1 MNILIFLAVI
11 LVTIVLAI
19 FINRLVRC
27 PLLVGFIFFSIAL
40 LVAIILS
47 NLTLVI
53 LAIILGIVAFVSAF
67 LDCLFKSCCFF
78 RNNSCLGCHN
88 PYEEN
93 NNNNNENTN
102 TNNNLRII
110 NSNGDV
116 IASISGNSVNCY
128 DEEPDCCCNNGR
140 NGVNTLLADANV
152 TDSINTNTT
161 SNSCNCRGYRR
172 RF

>member
-1 MNILIFLAVI
+1 MNILIFLAGI

-27 PLLVGFIFFSIAL
+27 PLLVGLIFFSIAL

-78 RNNSCLGCHN
+78 RNNSCLRCHN
-88 PYEEN
+88 PYEE
-93 NNNNNENTN
+93 NNNNENTN

-110 NSNGDV
+110 NSNGEV

-140 NGVNTLLADANV
+140 NGANTLLSDANMV
-152 TDSINTNTT
+152 NNINTNST
-161 SNSCNCRGYRR
+161 SYSCNSRGYKR

>member
-1 MNILIFLAVI
+1 MNILIFLAGI

-78 RNNSCLGCHN
+78 RNNSCLRCHN
-88 PYEEN
+88 QYEE
-93 NNNNNENTN
+93 NNNNENTN

-110 NSNGDV
+110 NSNGEV

-140 NGVNTLLADANV
+140 NGANTLLSDANMV
-152 TDSINTNTT
+152 NNINTNST
-161 SNSCNCRGYRR
+161 SYSCNSRGYKR

>member
-78 RNNSCLGCHN
+78 RNNSCLRCHN
-88 PYEEN
+88 PYEE
-93 NNNNNENTN
+93 NNNNENTN

-110 NSNGDV
+110 NSNGEV

-128 DEEPDCCCNNGR
+128 DEEADCCCNNGR
-140 NGVNTLLADANV
+140 NGANTLLSDANMV
-152 TDSINTNTT
+152 NNINTNAT
-161 SNSCNCRGYRR
+161 SYSCNSRGYKR

>member
-53 LAIILGIVAFVSAF
+53 LAII
-67 LDCLFKSCCFF
+67 FKSCCFF
-78 RNNSCLGCHN
+78 RNNSCLNCHN

-93 NNNNNENTN
+93 NNNNNENAN
-102 TNNNLRII
+102 SNLRII
-110 NSNGDV
+110 NSNGEV
-116 IASISGNSVNCY
+116 VASINGDSINCY
-128 DEEPDCCCNNGR
+128 DEDNDCCCNSGR
-140 NGVNTLLADANV
+140 TGVNTLLSDATTNNN
-152 TDSINTNTT
+152 INTNTT
-161 SNSCNCRGYRR
+161 SYSCNCRGYRR
-172 RF
+172 RY

>member
-53 LAIILGIVAFVSAF
+53 LAIILGIVAFISAF

-78 RNNSCLGCHN
+78 RNNTCLRCHN

-93 NNNNNENTN
+93 SNNNNNENL
-102 TNNNLRII
+102 NNNLRII

-128 DEEPDCCCNNGR
+128 DDDTDCCCNNGR
-140 NGVNTLLADANV
+140 NGVNTLISDVN
-152 TDSINTNTT
+152 TTNSINTNT
-161 SNSCNCRGYRR
+161 SSYSCNSRGYRR
-172 RF
+172 RC

>member
-78 RNNSCLGCHN
+78 RNNSCLRCHN
-88 PYEEN
+88 PYEE
-93 NNNNNENTN
+93 NNNNENTN

-110 NSNGDV
+110 NSNGEV

-140 NGVNTLLADANV
+140 NGANTLLSDANMV
-152 TDSINTNTT
+152 NNINTNAT
-161 SNSCNCRGYRR
+161 SYSCNSRGYKR

>member
-1 MNILIFLAVI
+1 MNILIFLAGI

-78 RNNSCLGCHN
+78 RNNSCLRCHN
-88 PYEEN
+88 PYEE
-93 NNNNNENTN
+93 NNNNENTN

-110 NSNGDV
+110 NSNGEV

-140 NGVNTLLADANV
+140 NGANTLLSDANMV
-152 TDSINTNTT
+152 NNINTNAT
-161 SNSCNCRGYRR
+161 SYSCNSRGYKR

>member
-53 LAIILGIVAFVSAF
+53 LAIILGIVAFVAAF

-78 RNNSCLGCHN
+78 RNNSCLSCHN

-93 NNNNNENTN
+93 NNNNNENV
-102 TNNNLRII
+102 NNNLRII
-110 NSNGDV
+110 NSNGEV
-116 IASISGNSVNCY
+116 IHSISGNSVNCY
-128 DEEPDCCCNNGR
+128 DDDSDCCCNNVLSDAS
-140 NGVNTLLADANV
+140 NVNSL
-152 TDSINTNTT
+152 NTNAT
-161 SNSCNCRGYRR
+161 SYSGNCRGYKR

>member
-1 MNILIFLAVI
+1 MIYMNILIFLAVI

-53 LAIILGIVAFVSAF
+53 LAIILGIVAFISAF
-67 LDCLFKSCCFF
+67 LDCLLKSSCFLG
-78 RNNSCLGCHN
+78 NNECIRCHN
-88 PYEEN
+88 PYEN
-93 NNNNNENTN
+93 NNNQNIDTTNE
-102 TNNNLRII
+102 LRII
-110 NSNGDV
+110 NSNGEV
-116 IASISGNSVNCY
+116 IASINGNSINCN
-128 DEEPDCCCNNGR
+128 DENADCCCNNGR
-140 NGVNTLLADANV
+140 TSLLTDTTEVNTL
-152 TDSINTNTT
+152 NT
-161 SNSCNCRGYRR
+161 NSCNCRGYRR

>member
-78 RNNSCLGCHN
+78 RNNSCLRCHN
-88 PYEEN
+88 PYQE
-93 NNNNNENTN
+93 NNNNNENV
-102 TNNNLRII
+102 NNSLRII
-110 NSNGDV
+110 NGNGEV
-116 IASISGNSVNCY
+116 VASISGNSVNCY
-128 DEEPDCCCNNGR
+128 DEESDCCCNNGR
-140 NGVNTLLADANV
+140 NGANTLLSDTNTAN
-152 TDSINTNTT
+152 SINSNIT
-161 SNSCNCRGYRR
+161 SYSCNSRGYRR

>member
-1 MNILIFLAVI
+1 MNILIFLAGI

-67 LDCLFKSCCFF
+67 LDCLLKSCCFF
-78 RNNSCLGCHN
+78 RNNSCLRCHN
-88 PYEEN
+88 KYEE
-93 NNNNNENTN
+93 NNNNENTN

-110 NSNGDV
+110 NSNGEV
-116 IASISGNSVNCY
+116 IASISGNSVNCH
-128 DEEPDCCCNNGR
+128 DEEPDCCCNNGK
-140 NGVNTLLADANV
+140 NGANTLLSDANMV
-152 TDSINTNTT
+152 NNINTNAT
-161 SNSCNCRGYRR
+161 SYSCNSRGYKR

>member
-78 RNNSCLGCHN
+78 RNNSCLRCHN
-88 PYEEN
+88 PYEE
-93 NNNNNENTN
+93 NNNNENTN

-110 NSNGDV
+110 NSNGEV

-140 NGVNTLLADANV
+140 NGANTLLSDANMV
-152 TDSINTNTT
+152 NNINTNST
-161 SNSCNCRGYRR
+161 SYSCNSRGYKR

>member
-78 RNNSCLGCHN
+78 RNNSCLNCHN

-93 NNNNNENTN
+93 HNNNENV
-102 TNNNLRII
+102 NNNLRII
-110 NSNGDV
+110 NGNGDV

-128 DEEPDCCCNNGR
+128 NDDSGCCCNNG
-140 NGVNTLLADANV
+140 TLLTDSANV
-152 TDSINTNTT
+152 NNINTNT
-161 SNSCNCRGYRR
+161 NSYSYNYRGYRKR
-172 RF
+172 

>member
-1 MNILIFLAVI
+1 MNILIFLAVL

-53 LAIILGIVAFVSAF
+53 FAIILGIVAFISAF
-67 LDCLFKSCCFF
+67 LDCLLKSCCFF
-78 RNNSCLGCHN
+78 RNNTCLSCHN

-93 NNNNNENTN
+93 NNNNNNDN
-102 TNNNLRII
+102 VNNNLRII

-140 NGVNTLLADANV
+140 NGLNSLLSDAN
-152 TDSINTNTT
+152 TTNSINTNTT
-161 SNSCNCRGYRR
+161 SYSCNVRGYRR

>member
-53 LAIILGIVAFVSAF
+53 LAIILGGVAFISAF

-78 RNNSCLGCHN
+78 RNNSCLRCHN

-93 NNNNNENTN
+93 NNNNNNENV
-102 TNNNLRII
+102 NNNLRII
-110 NSNGDV
+110 NSNGEV
-116 IASISGNSVNCY
+116 IASISGNSINCY
-128 DEEPDCCCNNGR
+128 DEDTDCCCNNGR
-140 NGVNTLLADANV
+140 TGTNTLLSDANV
-152 TDSINTNTT
+152 VNNINTNMD
-161 SNSCNCRGYRR
+161 SNSCNCRGYKR

>member
-1 MNILIFLAVI
+1 MNILIFLAGI

-78 RNNSCLGCHN
+78 RNNSCLRCHN
-88 PYEEN
+88 PYEE
-93 NNNNNENTN
+93 NNNNENTN

-110 NSNGDV
+110 NSNGEV

-140 NGVNTLLADANV
+140 NGANTLLSDANMV
-152 TDSINTNTT
+152 NNINTNST
-161 SNSCNCRGYRR
+161 SYSCNSRGYKR

>member
-1 MNILIFLAVI
+1 MNILIFLAGI

-19 FINRLVRC
+19 FINRLVSC

-53 LAIILGIVAFVSAF
+53 FAIILGIVAFISAF
-67 LDCLFKSCCFF
+67 FDCLLKSCCFF
-78 RNNSCLGCHN
+78 RNNTCLSCHN

-93 NNNNNENTN
+93 NNNNNNDN
-102 TNNNLRII
+102 VNNNLRII

-140 NGVNTLLADANV
+140 NGLNSLLSDAN
-152 TDSINTNTT
+152 TTNSINTNTT
-161 SNSCNCRGYRR
+161 SYSCNSRGYRR

>member
-1 MNILIFLAVI
+1 MNILIFLAGI

-53 LAIILGIVAFVSAF
+53 LAIILGVVAFVSAF

-78 RNNSCLGCHN
+78 RNNSCLRCHN
-88 PYEEN
+88 PYEE
-93 NNNNNENTN
+93 NNNNENTN

-110 NSNGDV
+110 NSNGEV

-140 NGVNTLLADANV
+140 NGANTLLSDANMV
-152 TDSINTNTT
+152 NNINTNST
-161 SNSCNCRGYRR
+161 SYSCNSRGYKR